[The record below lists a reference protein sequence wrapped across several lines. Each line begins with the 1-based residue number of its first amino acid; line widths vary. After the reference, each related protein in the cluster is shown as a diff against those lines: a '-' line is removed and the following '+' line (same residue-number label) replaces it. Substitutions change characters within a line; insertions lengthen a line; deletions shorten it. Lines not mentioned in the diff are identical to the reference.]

1 MIDRRLVTDI
11 GLALLIAFPATL
23 PAAPTPWS
31 TDERSAKP
39 SIAQEQARA
48 QAPDAVQPL
57 ASKTAYGR
65 S

>member
-23 PAAPTPWS
+23 PAAPTPW
-31 TDERSAKP
+31 TTQEQAAKP

-48 QAPDAVQPL
+48 QAPDAQQQLP
-57 ASKTAYGR
+57 G
-65 S
+65 

>member
-31 TDERSAKP
+31 ADDKTAKP
-39 SIAQEQARA
+39 SVAEQQSKA
-48 QAPDAVQPL
+48 QAPTVQL
-57 ASKTAYGR
+57 ASR
-65 S
+65 